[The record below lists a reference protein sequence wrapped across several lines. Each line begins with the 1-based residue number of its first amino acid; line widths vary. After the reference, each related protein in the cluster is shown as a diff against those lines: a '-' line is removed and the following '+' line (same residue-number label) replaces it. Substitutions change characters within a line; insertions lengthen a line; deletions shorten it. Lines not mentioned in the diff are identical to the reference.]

1 MTDVSSICSLYLKIC
16 EQRKNLSK
24 YTLKAYRLDLAQF
37 ELIVGSDLGIA
48 RITKVELANFHHKL
62 VELELAP
69 SSIKRKIAC
78 VRAMFR
84 WLELD
89 EVIQLNPFH
98 QFRAEIKLPRKLPKN
113 VAASEL
119 HKMIQCG
126 KSDLGMASHATYQ
139 EEELLLGIETKKSLN
154 KLSTLM
160 ALELM
165 LSTGMRVGE
174 LAGICISNIDIDE
187 RKIKILG
194 KGARER
200 YVYLPDAD
208 LCELTRA
215 YIKARQMAEP
225 KDSNFLVNSRGSP
238 ASTQFLRK
246 LIKNIAIRA
255 STKSKVT
262 PHMLRH
268 SAACELLESGLDIR
282 FVQRLLGHSSI
293 STTEI
298 YTHVSD
304 SLLKE
309 KVTLADVRGR
319 IMKK

>member
-1 MTDVSSICSLYLKIC
+1 MTNVSSICSLYLKIC

-24 YTLKAYRLDLAQF
+24 YTLKAYALDLGQF
-37 ELIVGSDLGIA
+37 ESIFGGEVDISQMTKVDLGI
-48 RITKVELANFHHKL
+48 FHNRL
-62 VELELAP
+62 VGLGLAP
-69 SSIKRKIAC
+69 TSVKRKIAC

-89 EVIQLNPFH
+89 EVIKVNPFH
-98 QFRAEIKLPRKLPKN
+98 QFRTDIKLPRRLPKN

-119 HKMIQCG
+119 SRMIQCG
-126 KSDLGMASHATYQ
+126 KLDLGFSAHTSYQ
-139 EEELLLGIETKKSLN
+139 EADLIFSIENKKSLN
-154 KLSTLM
+154 KLTTLV
-160 ALELM
+160 ALEFM
-165 LSTGMRVGE
+165 VCTGMRVGE
-174 LAGICISNIDIDE
+174 LSGVCLSNVDIEE
-187 RKIKILG
+187 RKIKIFG

-200 YVYLPDAD
+200 YVYLPDED
-208 LCELTRA
+208 LCELAKA
-215 YIKARQMAEP
+215 YMKARQIVEP
-225 KDSNFLVNSRGSP
+225 KSDSFLVNSRGLP

-246 LIKNIAIRA
+246 LIRNIAVRA
-255 STKSKVT
+255 CTRSKVT

-309 KVTLADVRGR
+309 KIRLANVRGR
-319 IMKK
+319 LMKK